1 MVKHWKILRVRKHIV
16 RVIYLDLTKVFDAID
31 HKLLMA
37 KPSGD
42 GYHVTLVV
50 AQIRNQF
57 QIANLDNFFSLWEEV
72 ETSAPQ
78 GSILT

>member
-1 MVKHWKILRVRKHIV
+1 
-16 RVIYLDLTKVFDAID
+16 
-31 HKLLMA
+31 MA

-50 AQIRNQF
+50 ARIRNQF